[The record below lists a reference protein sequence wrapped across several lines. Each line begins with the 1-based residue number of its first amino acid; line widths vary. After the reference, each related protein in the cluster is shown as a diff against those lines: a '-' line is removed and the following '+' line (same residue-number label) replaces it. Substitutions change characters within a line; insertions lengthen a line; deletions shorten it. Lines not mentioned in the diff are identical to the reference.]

1 MEAFDYRVNQNQY
14 IASLK
19 EEEVPEEYKLLLQ
32 TVGLDAF
39 KKLII
44 LFGGVTLYINTPKTF
59 VRTVRDKKVVDD
71 YEKGLSYSEIAVKHN
86 ITDRWVREIVKK
98 TKGRGIAND
107 N

>member
-32 TVGLDAF
+32 TVGLNAF

-44 LFGGVTLYINTPKTF
+44 LFGGVNF
-59 VRTVRDKKVVDD
+59 
-71 YEKGLSYSEIAVKHN
+71 
-86 ITDRWVREIVKK
+86 
-98 TKGRGIAND
+98 
-107 N
+107 